1 MKIGDHF
8 TIDSRGCALFA
19 ICGLALVGVLV
30 QFFWNN
36 AGTYDIDILM
46 LIFGIS
52 GVLINRILPPS
63 GKVARPRFRNLR
75 LVTESLFTIGLVGII
90 VSWVFYEPRSNF
102 FELLMA
108 PSIIL
113 AAYLLIKYGFGP
125 HANDREGE
133 TAS

>member
-1 MKIGDHF
+1 MKISDHF
-8 TIDSRGCALFA
+8 TTDSRGFLVTA
-19 ICGLALVGVLV
+19 ICGLAFVGVLV
-30 QFFWNN
+30 QYFWNIS
-36 AGTYDIDILM
+36 GTYDIDVLM

-75 LVTESLFTIGLVGII
+75 LVTESLFTIGLVGVI
-90 VSWVFYEPRSNF
+90 VSWVFYETRTHF
-102 FELLMA
+102 LELLML
-108 PSIIL
+108 PTIIL

-133 TAS
+133 SAS